1 MAKKRASKAKSRGS
15 GPGFAKTLGCLT
27 ILTSVAVLFAG
38 GIDEGVRTS
47 KIVYTCM
54 AVSAA
59 LGFAFWAVIQA
70 VSSYEEIDGG

>member
-1 MAKKRASKAKSRGS
+1 MAKKRAVKAGTRGKGS
-15 GPGFAKTLGCLT
+15 GFAKTLSCLT
-27 ILTSVAVLFAG
+27 ILTSVAVLVAG
-38 GIDEGVRTS
+38 GVDEGVRTS
-47 KIVYTCM
+47 KIIWTCI

>member
-1 MAKKRASKAKSRGS
+1 MAKKRATKARARSRGS
-15 GPGFAKTLGCLT
+15 SFAKTLCCLT

-47 KIVYTCM
+47 KIVYTCI
-54 AVSAA
+54 AVSTA